1 MLQKKLLLIS
11 IVTFLFIVIFHFFA
25 LKHNWY
31 WSIRWIDI
39 PAHIVGGF
47 WVSITALLVSLKIRH
62 INKINGYRKKA
73 IMVMLCSVLIV
84 AVFWEIFELIFKI
97 TSLHNVGYWKDTL
110 DDIFNTFVGGAIGLL
125 YFIKKK
131 KAENLIANK
140 NITHDFVVI
149 L

>member
-1 MLQKKLLLIS
+1 
-11 IVTFLFIVIFHFFA
+11 
-25 LKHNWY
+25 
-31 WSIRWIDI
+31 
-39 PAHIVGGF
+39 
-47 WVSITALLVSLKIRH
+47 
-62 INKINGYRKKA
+62 
-73 IMVMLCSVLIV
+73 MLCSVLIV